1 MAGACCVIQ
10 PDYAAMTL
18 PHVGGMAMITLLH
31 LSDLHFLE
39 NETARSLALSRIADV
54 AVRHSADCTHL
65 FIVISG
71 DLSYSGNAAQ
81 FDTVLSSL
89 TTSSGLVSGDR
100 IPNGTNHPVRHRQ
113 ALEGDRHWLDHME
126 RPVHLSQNSVDR
138 SRGERSHLR
147 KEAGPREAEGE
158 KIESP
163 ATRRPGRQRH
173 LKPRRRTGQRPL
185 GHWFPGVD
193 DRRFLVDRGDG
204 VREASPGNGATRAG
218 RGTVVQATRGPA
230 ADPQEGDRH
239 EAIRLR

>member
-147 KEAGPREAEGE
+147 KEAGPR
-158 KIESP
+158 
-163 ATRRPGRQRH
+163 GRQRG
-173 LKPRRRTGQRPL
+173 RRSTLQQ
-185 GHWFPGVD
+185 PGD
-193 DRRFLVDRGDG
+193 PGG
-204 VREASPGNGATRAG
+204 NGTSSPGDAQGSVPSDTGSRG
-218 RGTVVQATRGPA
+218 RRPPVSR
-230 ADPQEGDRH
+230 
-239 EAIRLR
+239 